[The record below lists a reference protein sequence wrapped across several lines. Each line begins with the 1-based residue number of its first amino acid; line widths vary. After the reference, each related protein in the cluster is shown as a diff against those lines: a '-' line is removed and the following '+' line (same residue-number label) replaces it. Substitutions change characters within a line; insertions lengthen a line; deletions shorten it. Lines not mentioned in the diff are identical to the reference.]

1 MADEKR
7 VGSRNSLDALMRSM
21 LERTREMAD
30 VNTIVGSP
38 IETADGVTLIP
49 VSKLNFGFASGGG
62 NYGKN
67 NIKDGFAGGGAAS
80 VKIEPVAFL
89 IVRDGMTRML
99 PVNMAPMSSV
109 DRVVDMA
116 PDVLSKVG
124 DFFSDQKEKKERKEQ
139 ENQEE
144 KADEIEYEVPE
155 E

>member
-1 MADEKR
+1 MADER
-7 VGSRNSLDALMRSM
+7 RIGNRNSLDALMRSM

-67 NIKDGFAGGGAAS
+67 TKDGFAGGGAAS

-99 PVNMAPMSSV
+99 PVSMAPMSPV

-124 DFFSDQKEKKERKEQ
+124 DFFSDQKEKRKER
-139 ENQEE
+139 EE
-144 KADEIEYEVPE
+144 KANENEIDYEVPE
-155 E
+155 A

>member
-67 NIKDGFAGGGAAS
+67 TKDGFAGGGAAS

-124 DFFSDQKEKKERKEQ
+124 DFFSDQKEKRKER
-139 ENQEE
+139 EE
-144 KADEIEYEVPE
+144 KANENEIDYEVPE